1 MGLILHGIIIFV
13 QRNPE
18 PASYK
23 KLTCGLCVIFQWHS
37 SAFLSFCIQ
46 IPIGTFYNIPKQ
58 SEVVCISTLSSFCH
72 MARQHSNRG
81 SSQAT
86 DKTTVQS
93 RVQYMSTHSCPQY
106 WARAHRPG
114 SPKNNID

>member
-13 QRNPE
+13 QRSPE
-18 PASYK
+18 PASHK
-23 KLTCGLCVIFQWHS
+23 KLTCGLCVIF
-37 SAFLSFCIQ
+37 LSFPIQ
-46 IPIGTFYNIPKQ
+46 NSIGTFYNIPKQ
-58 SEVVCISTLSSFCH
+58 SEVVCICKLSSFCH
-72 MARQHSNRG
+72 MARQHSNGG

-93 RVQYMSTHSCPQY
+93 RVQYTQLPRYC
-106 WARAHRPG
+106 ARAHRPV